1 MSVAIP
7 VVESWDGEAR
17 RIYLKQGVT
26 SFHPVEDV
34 YKEYRSARRLDESLR
49 KWFPLLKADGSVP
62 KGGGKATERYL
73 VLLHGTKIIP
83 YNESNTINVLGELI
97 TDDQTSPFDIS
108 SITNPIIIKFTPPAT
123 EIVYVNT
130 SGQAVNASEIANAV
144 WASPTRTLTSLGD
157 LISNIWSYAT
167 RSLSSSGVKEIA
179 VAQAK
184 FGYDTDI
191 ANKQII
197 QLDPEGNIV
206 ARFNCY
212 DEFGNKSLINIK
224 KMVLDV

>member
-34 YKEYRSARRLDESLR
+34 YKEYRSARRVDESLR

-73 VLLHGTKIIP
+73 VLLQGTKIIP
-83 YNESNTINVLGELI
+83 YNEATTMNILGELI

-108 SITNPIIIKFTPPAT
+108 SITNPVIIKFTPPAT

-130 SGQAVNASEIANAV
+130 SGKTVDTTEIANAV
-144 WASPTRTLTSLGD
+144 WASPARTLTSLGD
-157 LISNIWSYAT
+157 LISNIWSFTT
-167 RSLSSSGVKEIA
+167 RTLSSSGVKEIA

-184 FGYDTDI
+184 FGYDTDLV
-191 ANKQII
+191 NKQIL
-197 QLDPEGNIV
+197 QLDETGAIV

-212 DEFGNKSLINIK
+212 DEFGNRTLLNIK
-224 KMVLDV
+224 RMVLDD